1 MMSNRPIWH
10 AVIRTLGRGGLLE
23 RTLRSLI
30 DAGIARFPIEIVVV
44 ENGGTQDAR
53 SLVESF
59 AGSFRIKYM
68 AIPEA
73 GQAVASNAFIFENP
87 GAFAWF
93 LDDDIRVTA
102 EAIEAYDAAARKARL
117 GHEYYGGPLA
127 VDYEVPPPEWL
138 RPYLPRSARGWNP
151 GPEENK
157 NAVPIF
163 LGANWAAWTDDLI
176 AVGGFDPQFGP
187 GQLPVGAE
195 TVLQKKL
202 LQRGMKPVYLPQ
214 ALVYHWVPHSRCSP
228 QWALH
233 RAYRMGVTEG
243 MEQRFDE
250 IFLFGYP
257 RWMYRPLIE
266 RLMRWCLSRFSRN
279 VQRRFEADHDLR
291 FFLGWMQGK
300 RVSRD
305 RQAKLRAKKL

>member
-1 MMSNRPIWH
+1 MMSNQPTWF

-30 DAGIARFPIEIVVV
+30 DAGIARFSAEIVIV
-44 ENGGTQDAR
+44 ENGGTQHARPLVASFAR
-53 SLVESF
+53 SC
-59 AGSFRIKYM
+59 RIRYM

-87 GAFAWF
+87 GSFAWF

-102 EAIEAYDAAARKARL
+102 EAVEAYDAAARRARL
-117 GHEYYGGPLA
+117 GREYYGGPLA

-151 GPEENK
+151 GAEDNGK
-157 NAVPIF
+157 TVPIF

-187 GQLPVGAE
+187 GQLAVGAE

-202 LQRGMKPVYLPQ
+202 LQHGMTPVYLPQ
-214 ALVYHWVPHSRCSP
+214 ALVYHWVPPSRCSP

-243 MEQRFDE
+243 MEQSADE
-250 IFLFGYP
+250 VFLLGYP
-257 RWMYRPLIE
+257 RWMYRALIE
-266 RLMRWCLSRFSRN
+266 RLMRWCLSRLSGN
-279 VQRRFEADHDLR
+279 IPRRFEADHDLR

-300 RVSRD
+300 RISHN
-305 RQAKLRAKKL
+305 RQAKCRVKKL